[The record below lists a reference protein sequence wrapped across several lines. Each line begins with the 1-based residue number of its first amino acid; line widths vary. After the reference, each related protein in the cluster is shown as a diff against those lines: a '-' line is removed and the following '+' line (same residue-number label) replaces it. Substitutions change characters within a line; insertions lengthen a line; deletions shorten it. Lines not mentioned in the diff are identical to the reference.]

1 MHPSEINS
9 KSTPS
14 CPSFHAK
21 WSWEASFLY
30 SQTPILELILHG
42 KKQELLLQLE
52 EELLIQAWEKGS
64 VQKLILE

>member
-1 MHPSEINS
+1 M
-9 KSTPS
+9 
-14 CPSFHAK
+14 
-21 WSWEASFLY
+21 
-30 SQTPILELILHG
+30 PILELILHG